1 MYHDYT
7 YKAVLASSLRAQWE
21 LDDVLA
27 PDQDLDF
34 SRKFMPDALCRTE
47 VAPGVETD
55 NERRLLNQITAYQ
68 YLCYFG
74 SVEEFILP
82 FLMDHARPMLRED
95 DYRVRALLNFAS
107 EEAKHIH
114 LFNRYRE
121 AFERGFPFQCHMLGP
136 REALAQK
143 VLSHHP
149 LAVGLIILMIE
160 WMTQAHYVGSIRDD
174 SEIDPLFKSLF
185 KHHWMEEAQHAK
197 LDTLIVDA
205 LAEGRTEAELD
216 GVTKEFFMI
225 ASFLDN
231 SLQMQ
236 ARLNVQSL
244 EAGLGRTMAKR
255 EALIAQQYRAA
266 RYTYIGSGMRHER
279 FKATLEAVSPRLA
292 ATVAAAV
299 TPRRQP
305 AVAATP
311 AAAKLFF
318 IPTLSRDF
326 SLAFTAVT
334 RPVSA
339 T

>member
-21 LDDVLA
+21 LDDILA

-34 SRKFMPDALCRTE
+34 SRNFMPEALSRTGA
-47 VAPGVETD
+47 APGLAND
-55 NERRLLNQITAYQ
+55 DERRMLNHIVAYQ

-82 FLMDHARPMLRED
+82 FLMDHARPSLRGD
-95 DYRVRALLNFAS
+95 DYRARALLNFAT

-121 AFERGFPFQCHMLGP
+121 AFDRGFPFSPQMLGP
-136 REALAQK
+136 REALSKK

-174 SEIDPLFKSLF
+174 GDIDPLFKSLF

-205 LAEGRTEAELD
+205 LAEGCGERDFT
-216 GVTKEFFMI
+216 GVTNEFFQI
-225 ASFLDN
+225 AGFLDQ

-236 ARLNVQSL
+236 SRLNVESL
-244 EAGLGRTMAKR
+244 ERGLGRAVPER
-255 EALIAQQYRAA
+255 DRLIVQQYRAA
-266 RYTYIGSGMRHER
+266 RYTYLGSGLRHDR
-279 FKATLEAVSPRLA
+279 FKATAESISPKMAARIAA
-292 ATVAAAV
+292 ATA
-299 TPRRQP
+299 PRQP
-305 AVAATP
+305 ALQP
-311 AAAKLFF
+311 AA
-318 IPTLSRDF
+318 
-326 SLAFTAVT
+326 
-334 RPVSA
+334 
-339 T
+339 

>member
-27 PDQDLDF
+27 PEQELDF
-34 SRKFMPDALCRTE
+34 SRDFMPESLCRSGA
-47 VAPGVETD
+47 APGLASED
-55 NERRLLNQITAYQ
+55 ERRMLNHIAAYQ

-121 AFERGFPFQCHMLGP
+121 AFERGFPFQCQMLGP
-136 REALAQK
+136 REVLAQR

-174 SEIDPLFKSLF
+174 SDIDPLFKSLF

-205 LAEGRTEAELD
+205 LAEQRPERELAQ
-216 GVTKEFFMI
+216 VTNEFFQI
-225 ASFLDN
+225 AGFLDK
-231 SLQMQ
+231 SLQIQ
-236 ARLNVQSL
+236 ARFNVESL
-244 EAGLGRTMAKR
+244 ERGLGRTIDGR
-255 EALIAQQYRAA
+255 DALIVQQYRAA
-266 RYTYIGSGMRHER
+266 RWTYLISGLTHDR
-279 FKATLEAVSPRLA
+279 FKATLEATSPKMAARIAA
-292 ATVAAAV
+292 ATAPRQPQVAA
-299 TPRRQP
+299 
-305 AVAATP
+305 
-311 AAAKLFF
+311 
-318 IPTLSRDF
+318 
-326 SLAFTAVT
+326 
-334 RPVSA
+334 
-339 T
+339 

>member
-27 PDQDLDF
+27 PEQELDF
-34 SRKFMPDALCRTE
+34 SRGFMPESLCRSGA
-47 VAPGVETD
+47 APGLASED
-55 NERRLLNQITAYQ
+55 ERRMLNHIAAYQ

-121 AFERGFPFQCHMLGP
+121 AFERGFPIACQMLGP
-136 REALAQK
+136 REVLAQR

-174 SEIDPLFKSLF
+174 SDIDPLFKSLF

-205 LAEGRTEAELD
+205 LAEGRSERELAQ
-216 GVTKEFFMI
+216 VTNEFFQI
-225 ASFLDN
+225 AGFLDK
-231 SLQMQ
+231 SLQVQ
-236 ARLNVQSL
+236 ARFNVESL
-244 EAGLGRTMAKR
+244 ERGLGRTIDGR
-255 EALIAQQYRAA
+255 DALIVQQYRAA
-266 RYTYIGSGMRHER
+266 RWTYLISGLTHDR
-279 FKATLEAVSPRLA
+279 FKATLEASSPHMA
-292 ATVAAAV
+292 ARVAAA
-299 TPRRQP
+299 TAPRQP
-305 AVAATP
+305 QVAA
-311 AAAKLFF
+311 
-318 IPTLSRDF
+318 
-326 SLAFTAVT
+326 
-334 RPVSA
+334 
-339 T
+339 

>member
-27 PDQDLDF
+27 PEQELDF
-34 SRKFMPDALCRTE
+34 SRDFMPESLCRSGA
-47 VAPGVETD
+47 APGLASED
-55 NERRLLNQITAYQ
+55 ERRMLNHIAAYQ

-121 AFERGFPFQCHMLGP
+121 AFEQGFPFKCQMLGP
-136 REALAQK
+136 REVLAQR

-174 SEIDPLFKSLF
+174 SDIDPLFNSLF

-205 LAEGRTEAELD
+205 LAEGRSERELAQ
-216 GVTKEFFMI
+216 VTNEFFQI
-225 ASFLDN
+225 AGFLDK
-231 SLQMQ
+231 SLQIQ
-236 ARLNVQSL
+236 ARFNVESL
-244 EAGLGRTMAKR
+244 ERGLGRTIDGR
-255 EALIAQQYRAA
+255 DALIVQQYRAA
-266 RYTYIGSGMRHER
+266 RWTYLISGLTHGR
-279 FKATLEAVSPRLA
+279 FKATLEATSPKMAGR
-292 ATVAAAV
+292 VAAAL
-299 TPRRQP
+299 TPRQP
-305 AVAATP
+305 QVAA
-311 AAAKLFF
+311 
-318 IPTLSRDF
+318 
-326 SLAFTAVT
+326 
-334 RPVSA
+334 
-339 T
+339 

>member
-27 PDQDLDF
+27 PEQELDF
-34 SRKFMPDALCRTE
+34 SRDFMPESLCRSGA
-47 VAPGVETD
+47 APGLASED
-55 NERRLLNQITAYQ
+55 ERRMLNHIAAYQ

-121 AFERGFPFQCHMLGP
+121 AFEQGFPFKCQMLGP
-136 REALAQK
+136 REVLAQR

-174 SEIDPLFKSLF
+174 SDIDPLFNSLF

-197 LDTLIVDA
+197 LDTLSVDA
-205 LAEGRTEAELD
+205 LAEGRSERELAQ
-216 GVTKEFFMI
+216 VTNEFFQI
-225 ASFLDN
+225 AGFLDK
-231 SLQMQ
+231 SLQIQ
-236 ARLNVQSL
+236 ARFNVESL
-244 EAGLGRTMAKR
+244 ERGLGRTIDGR
-255 EALIAQQYRAA
+255 DALIVQQYRAA
-266 RYTYIGSGMRHER
+266 RWTYLISGLTHGR
-279 FKATLEAVSPRLA
+279 FKATLEATSPKMAGR
-292 ATVAAAV
+292 VAAAL
-299 TPRRQP
+299 TPRQP
-305 AVAATP
+305 QVAA
-311 AAAKLFF
+311 
-318 IPTLSRDF
+318 
-326 SLAFTAVT
+326 
-334 RPVSA
+334 
-339 T
+339 

>member
-27 PDQDLDF
+27 PEQELDF
-34 SRKFMPDALCRTE
+34 SRDFMPEALARTAS
-47 VAPGVETD
+47 APGVSNAD
-55 NERRLLNQITAYQ
+55 ERRMLNHIAAYQ

-121 AFERGFPFQCHMLGP
+121 AFERGFPFQCQMLGP
-136 REALAQK
+136 REVLAQR

-174 SEIDPLFKSLF
+174 SDIDPLFKSLF

-205 LAEGRTEAELD
+205 LAEQRPERELAQ
-216 GVTKEFFMI
+216 VTNEFFQI
-225 ASFLDN
+225 AGFLDK
-231 SLQMQ
+231 SLQIQ
-236 ARLNVQSL
+236 ARFNVESL
-244 EAGLGRTMAKR
+244 ERGLGRTIDGR
-255 EALIAQQYRAA
+255 DALIVQQYRAA
-266 RYTYIGSGMRHER
+266 RWTYLISGLTHDR
-279 FKATLEAVSPRLA
+279 FKATLEATSPKMAARIAA
-292 ATVAAAV
+292 ATAPRQPQVAA
-299 TPRRQP
+299 
-305 AVAATP
+305 
-311 AAAKLFF
+311 
-318 IPTLSRDF
+318 
-326 SLAFTAVT
+326 
-334 RPVSA
+334 
-339 T
+339 

>member
-27 PDQDLDF
+27 PEQELDF
-34 SRKFMPDALCRTE
+34 SRDFMPEALARTAS
-47 VAPGVETD
+47 APGVSNAD
-55 NERRLLNQITAYQ
+55 ERRMLNHIAAYQ

-121 AFERGFPFQCHMLGP
+121 AFERGFPFQCQMLGP
-136 REALAQK
+136 REVLAQR

-174 SEIDPLFKSLF
+174 SDIDPLFKSLF

-205 LAEGRTEAELD
+205 LAEQRPERELAQ
-216 GVTKEFFMI
+216 VTNEFFQI
-225 ASFLDN
+225 AGFLEK
-231 SLQMQ
+231 SLQIQ
-236 ARLNVQSL
+236 ARFNVESL
-244 EAGLGRTMAKR
+244 ERGLGRTIDGR
-255 EALIAQQYRAA
+255 DALIVQQYRAA
-266 RYTYIGSGMRHER
+266 RWTYLISGLTHDR
-279 FKATLEAVSPRLA
+279 FKATLEATSPKMAARIAA
-292 ATVAAAV
+292 ATAPRQPQVAA
-299 TPRRQP
+299 
-305 AVAATP
+305 
-311 AAAKLFF
+311 
-318 IPTLSRDF
+318 
-326 SLAFTAVT
+326 
-334 RPVSA
+334 
-339 T
+339 

>member
-27 PDQDLDF
+27 PEQELDF
-34 SRKFMPDALCRTE
+34 SRDFMPESLCRSGA
-47 VAPGVETD
+47 APGLASED
-55 NERRLLNQITAYQ
+55 ERRKLNHIAAYQ

-121 AFERGFPFQCHMLGP
+121 AFERGFPFQCQMLGP
-136 REALAQK
+136 REVLAQR

-174 SEIDPLFKSLF
+174 SDIDPLFKSLF

-205 LAEGRTEAELD
+205 LAEQRPERELAQ
-216 GVTKEFFMI
+216 VTNEFFQI
-225 ASFLDN
+225 AGFLDK
-231 SLQMQ
+231 SLQIQ
-236 ARLNVQSL
+236 ARFNVESL
-244 EAGLGRTMAKR
+244 ERGLGRTIDGR
-255 EALIAQQYRAA
+255 DALIVQQYRAA
-266 RYTYIGSGMRHER
+266 RWTYLISGLTHDR
-279 FKATLEAVSPRLA
+279 FKATLEATSPKMAARIAA
-292 ATVAAAV
+292 ATAPRQPQVAA
-299 TPRRQP
+299 
-305 AVAATP
+305 
-311 AAAKLFF
+311 
-318 IPTLSRDF
+318 
-326 SLAFTAVT
+326 
-334 RPVSA
+334 
-339 T
+339 

>member
-27 PDQDLDF
+27 PEQELDF
-34 SRKFMPDALCRTE
+34 SRDFMPEALARTAS
-47 VAPGVETD
+47 APGVSNAD
-55 NERRLLNQITAYQ
+55 ERRMLNHIAAYQ

-121 AFERGFPFQCHMLGP
+121 AFERGFPFQCQMLGP
-136 REALAQK
+136 REVLAQR

-174 SEIDPLFKSLF
+174 SDIDPLFKSLF

-205 LAEGRTEAELD
+205 LAEQRPERELAL
-216 GVTKEFFMI
+216 VTNEFFQI
-225 ASFLDN
+225 AGFLDK
-231 SLQMQ
+231 SLQIQ
-236 ARLNVQSL
+236 ARFNVESL
-244 EAGLGRTMAKR
+244 ERGLGRTIDGR
-255 EALIAQQYRAA
+255 DALIVQQYRAA
-266 RYTYIGSGMRHER
+266 RWTYLISGLTHDR
-279 FKATLEAVSPRLA
+279 FKATLEATFPKMAARIAA
-292 ATVAAAV
+292 ATAPRQPQVAA
-299 TPRRQP
+299 
-305 AVAATP
+305 
-311 AAAKLFF
+311 
-318 IPTLSRDF
+318 
-326 SLAFTAVT
+326 
-334 RPVSA
+334 
-339 T
+339 

>member
-1 MYHDYT
+1 MYHDYS

-27 PDQDLDF
+27 PEQELDF
-34 SRKFMPDALCRTE
+34 SRDFMPESLCRSGA
-47 VAPGVETD
+47 APGLASED
-55 NERRLLNQITAYQ
+55 ERRMLNHIAAYQ

-82 FLMDHARPMLRED
+82 FLMDHARPMLRQD

-121 AFERGFPFQCHMLGP
+121 AFERGFPFQCQMLGP
-136 REALAQK
+136 REVLAQR

-174 SEIDPLFKSLF
+174 SDIDPLFKSLF

-205 LAEGRTEAELD
+205 LADQRPESELAQ
-216 GVTKEFFMI
+216 VTNEFFQI
-225 ASFLDN
+225 AGFLDK
-231 SLQMQ
+231 SLQIQ
-236 ARLNVQSL
+236 ARFNVESL
-244 EAGLGRTMAKR
+244 ERGLGRTIDGR
-255 EALIAQQYRAA
+255 DALIVQQYRAA
-266 RYTYIGSGMRHER
+266 RWTYLMSGLTHER
-279 FKATLEAVSPRLA
+279 FKATLEATSPKMAARIAA
-292 ATVAAAV
+292 ATA
-299 TPRRQP
+299 PRQP
-305 AVAATP
+305 ANTPQDAA
-311 AAAKLFF
+311 
-318 IPTLSRDF
+318 
-326 SLAFTAVT
+326 
-334 RPVSA
+334 
-339 T
+339 

>member
-21 LDDVLA
+21 LDDILA
-27 PDQDLDF
+27 PDEDLDF
-34 SRKFMPDALCRTE
+34 SRNFMPEALARSGA
-47 VAPGVETD
+47 APGVRNAD
-55 NERRLLNQITAYQ
+55 ERRMLNHIAAYQ

-121 AFERGFPFQCHMLGP
+121 AFEQGFPFKCQMLGP
-136 REALAQK
+136 REVLAQR

-174 SEIDPLFKSLF
+174 SDIDPLFKSLF

-205 LAEGRTEAELD
+205 LAEGRSERELAQ
-216 GVTKEFFMI
+216 VTNEFFQI
-225 ASFLDN
+225 AGFLDK
-231 SLQMQ
+231 SLQIQ
-236 ARLNVQSL
+236 ARFNVESL
-244 EAGLGRTMAKR
+244 ERGLGRTIDGR
-255 EALIAQQYRAA
+255 DALIVQQYRAA
-266 RYTYIGSGMRHER
+266 RWTYLISGLTHGR
-279 FKATLEAVSPRLA
+279 FKATLEATSPKMAGR
-292 ATVAAAV
+292 VAAAL
-299 TPRRQP
+299 TPRQP
-305 AVAATP
+305 HVAA
-311 AAAKLFF
+311 
-318 IPTLSRDF
+318 
-326 SLAFTAVT
+326 
-334 RPVSA
+334 
-339 T
+339 

>member
-27 PDQDLDF
+27 PEQELDF
-34 SRKFMPDALCRTE
+34 SRDFMPEALARTSA
-47 VAPGVETD
+47 APGLVND
-55 NERRLLNQITAYQ
+55 DERQMLNHIAAYQ

-82 FLMDHARPMLRED
+82 FLMDHARPMLRQD

-121 AFERGFPFQCHMLGP
+121 AFERGFPIACQMLGP
-136 REALAQK
+136 REVLAQR

-174 SEIDPLFKSLF
+174 SDIDPLFKSLF

-205 LAEGRTEAELD
+205 LAEGRSERELAQ
-216 GVTKEFFMI
+216 VTNEFFQI
-225 ASFLDN
+225 AGFLDK
-231 SLQMQ
+231 SLQVQ
-236 ARLNVQSL
+236 ARFNVESL
-244 EAGLGRTMAKR
+244 ERGLGRTIDGR
-255 EALIAQQYRAA
+255 DALIVQQYRAA
-266 RYTYIGSGMRHER
+266 RWTYLISGLTHDR
-279 FKATLEAVSPRLA
+279 FKATLEASSPKMA
-292 ATVAAAV
+292 ARVAAALA
-299 TPRRQP
+299 PRQP
-305 AVAATP
+305 QVAA
-311 AAAKLFF
+311 
-318 IPTLSRDF
+318 
-326 SLAFTAVT
+326 
-334 RPVSA
+334 
-339 T
+339 

>member
-27 PDQDLDF
+27 PDQELDF
-34 SRKFMPDALCRTE
+34 SRDFMPESLCRSGAARGLASE
-47 VAPGVETD
+47 D
-55 NERRLLNQITAYQ
+55 ERRMLNHIAAYQ

-121 AFERGFPFQCHMLGP
+121 AFERGFPIACQMLGP
-136 REALAQK
+136 REVLAQR

-174 SEIDPLFKSLF
+174 SDIDPLFKSLF

-205 LAEGRTEAELD
+205 LAEGRSERELAQ
-216 GVTKEFFMI
+216 VTNEFFQI
-225 ASFLDN
+225 AGFLDK
-231 SLQMQ
+231 SLQVQ
-236 ARLNVQSL
+236 ARFNVESL
-244 EAGLGRTMAKR
+244 ERGLGRTIDGR
-255 EALIAQQYRAA
+255 DALIVQQYRAA
-266 RYTYIGSGMRHER
+266 RWTYLISGLTHDR
-279 FKATLEAVSPRLA
+279 FKATLEASSAKMA
-292 ATVAAAV
+292 ARVAAAL
-299 TPRRQP
+299 TPRQP
-305 AVAATP
+305 QVAA
-311 AAAKLFF
+311 
-318 IPTLSRDF
+318 
-326 SLAFTAVT
+326 
-334 RPVSA
+334 
-339 T
+339 